1 MIPLPRSA
9 ISSLEITL
17 TRFVRSPSPLSIP
30 SIISLISLLV
40 AIIGLITYFI
50 TQYIATIIN
59 ITLIII
65 TIPLL
70 TSELAYTLVSL
81 SLASEAVSLACVL
94 STSISFWIAVLL
106 SLTTPLAIAYASSVL
121 PKALYAIMFPSS
133 YFIVL

>member
-40 AIIGLITYFI
+40 ATIGLITYFI

-70 TSELAYTLVSL
+70 TSEPTYTLVSL
-81 SLASEAVSLACVL
+81 SLASEAVSLA
-94 STSISFWIAVLL
+94 
-106 SLTTPLAIAYASSVL
+106 
-121 PKALYAIMFPSS
+121 
-133 YFIVL
+133 

>member
-9 ISSLEITL
+9 ISSLDITL

-65 TIPLL
+65 TMPLL
-70 TSELAYTLVSL
+70 TSELTYTLVSL
-81 SLASEAVSLACVL
+81 SLAFEAVSLA
-94 STSISFWIAVLL
+94 
-106 SLTTPLAIAYASSVL
+106 
-121 PKALYAIMFPSS
+121 
-133 YFIVL
+133 